1 MIIFVVYVP
10 IPQDLKNKWKMRWGK
25 EVFLSLTSFYSAGW
39 LSLSSWQKVSKI
51 MSTAVEPPDYHKS
64 ELEVIGLLYY
74 EHSPWATHVYTR
86 VHARIQLERT
96 LVEETEFSP
105 FLGFCSPLLQIG
117 RKRAWPGEIT
127 VSGSIV
133 VNCDSGQ
140 TAMWPYY
147 PWEFTFVCLLGG
159 SFCFPSKSKQ
169 LSHVST

>member
-1 MIIFVVYVP
+1 
-10 IPQDLKNKWKMRWGK
+10 MRKRG
-25 EVFLSLTSFYSAGW
+25 FLALTSFYSAVW

-51 MSTAVEPPDYHKS
+51 MLTAVEPPDYHKS
-64 ELEVIGLLYY
+64 ELEIIGLLYY
-74 EHSPWATHVYTR
+74 EHSPWATHVYT
-86 VHARIQLERT
+86 HPYNWWLIMERT

-105 FLGFCSPLLQIG
+105 FLGFCSPLVQIG

-147 PWEFTFVCLLGG
+147 PWEVTFVCLLGG
-159 SFCFPSKSKQ
+159 SFCFPSKSEQ